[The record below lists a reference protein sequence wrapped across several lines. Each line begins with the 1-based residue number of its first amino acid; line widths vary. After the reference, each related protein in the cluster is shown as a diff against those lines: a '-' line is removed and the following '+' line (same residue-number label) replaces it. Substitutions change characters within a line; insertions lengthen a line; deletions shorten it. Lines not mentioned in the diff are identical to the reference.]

1 VTPYWRESLAP
12 YTRANTG
19 RAMLD
24 LATAVVPYA
33 ALTVLMYFALA
44 VSYLLV
50 LAIAV
55 PAAGFLLR
63 TYMVFH
69 DCAHGS
75 LLPSRRANTW
85 LGRALGLLGADAVA
99 WDGLRAVRLKLW
111 DEDRGELVTFAQTR
125 LPRLLEDQAVVV
137 E

>member
-1 VTPYWRESLAP
+1 MGRPVWHESLAP
-12 YTRANTG
+12 YARANTR

-33 ALTVLMYFALA
+33 ALSVLMYFALS

-75 LLPSRRANTW
+75 FLPSRPANTW
-85 LGRALGLLGADAVA
+85 CTTPPPRTSTGGASAMC
-99 WDGLRAVRLKLW
+99 
-111 DEDRGELVTFAQTR
+111 T
-125 LPRLLEDQAVVV
+125 P
-137 E
+137 